1 MAKKERA
8 DAASAVGERSA
19 LAVAEGL
26 KAEIAGIADQIEAD
40 RQLPESLV
48 SALKARGAL
57 RFLIPS
63 EVGGAGV
70 ALPDFISGLQTFA
83 EADASTAWCVSQGA
97 VIATTTLWLGEDVL
111 REFWADP
118 EMAVAN
124 GPPRGCTATPIAE
137 GYRVNGDWGFSSG
150 CQHATWMHGAVR
162 REEDDVWL
170 GVFFPKTAAT
180 FNDNWR
186 TAGLCGTGSF
196 EFAVREL
203 EVPDDHVVDFRQPP
217 TIDDPLTRL
226 PVGLIFAVSFASV
239 ALGVARGGLDAA
251 VAIAQGKVPAYSS
264 TTVRDDPDMQKILA
278 EAECDWRAARA
289 YLHETVNNFWSALA
303 DQDRA
308 SDQQRIDLRMA
319 GTHTL
324 RMAAASLD
332 KAYTIAGSTAI
343 YRDNP
348 LQRRFQDMHTIT
360 QHVQARLGHY
370 GYMGRYLFG
379 HPFKPGPLN

>member
-150 CQHATWMHGAVR
+150 R
-162 REEDDVWL
+162 R
-170 GVFFPKTAAT
+170 GP
-180 FNDNWR
+180 
-186 TAGLCGTGSF
+186 
-196 EFAVREL
+196 
-203 EVPDDHVVDFRQPP
+203 
-217 TIDDPLTRL
+217 
-226 PVGLIFAVSFASV
+226 
-239 ALGVARGGLDAA
+239 ARGG
-251 VAIAQGKVPAYSS
+251 
-264 TTVRDDPDMQKILA
+264 RCLA
-278 EAECDWRAARA
+278 
-289 YLHETVNNFWSALA
+289 
-303 DQDRA
+303 
-308 SDQQRIDLRMA
+308 
-319 GTHTL
+319 
-324 RMAAASLD
+324 
-332 KAYTIAGSTAI
+332 
-343 YRDNP
+343 
-348 LQRRFQDMHTIT
+348 RRVFS
-360 QHVQARLGHY
+360 
-370 GYMGRYLFG
+370 
-379 HPFKPGPLN
+379 